1 MKPRWLL
8 LAVSVICLLVLAPAP
23 ALSNNGV
30 EAACGTPRI
39 DAILSPGEWD
49 QEARVPLTG
58 LMTNF
63 GTLNWAPGLPEHEV
77 SAENMPYEASGWLY
91 LMNDDTH
98 FYVGAVLD
106 LEPFDNHVVGAAD
119 IEFDPQNWVSTMCL
133 HFTDEGNALDDAWD
147 EGFCPPDGHTGEG
160 FMCAKVDHGGNATH
174 EGADGSYLDVFHN
187 MSEADIC
194 DVTSPLAGVDWDA
207 GLGTV
212 VWEWAIDLDDSEMDK
227 VGPGDC
233 FRFAAWIE
241 AGGLED
247 SPNINGSIGP
257 YGAAIWPED
266 LAEPWEGWPD
276 TYGTVCLNPCE
287 VEVEFVP
294 EPATMVLF
302 GTGLMGLAG
311 YAGLR
316 MRKR

>member
-8 LAVSVICLLVLAPAP
+8 LAVSVICLLVLAPAS

-30 EAACGTPRI
+30 VAACGTPRI

-58 LMTNF
+58 LWDNF
-63 GTLNWAPGLPEHEV
+63 ITSNWAPGLPEHEV
-77 SAENMPYEASGWLY
+77 SAGNMPIQASGWLY

-106 LEPFDNHVVGAAD
+106 LEPFDNHIVGAAD
-119 IEFDPQNWVSTMCL
+119 IEFDPQNWESSMCL
-133 HFTDEGNALDDAWD
+133 HFTDEGNALNDMWNEDS
-147 EGFCPPDGHTGEG
+147 CPPDGDTGEG
-160 FMCAKVDHGGNATH
+160 FMCAQEIHGIVD
-174 EGADGSYLDVFHN
+174 GAYLDVFHH

-212 VWEWAIDLDDSEMDK
+212 VWEWAIDLDDSELDK

-241 AGGLED
+241 AHGGAP
-247 SPNINGSIGP
+247 PNMHPSNENGVG
-257 YGAAIWPED
+257 GMAIWPED

-294 EPATMVLF
+294 EPATMVLL
-302 GTGLMGLAG
+302 GSGLMGLAG

>member
-8 LAVSVICLLVLAPAP
+8 LAVSVICLLVLAPAS

-30 EAACGTPRI
+30 VAACGTPRI
-39 DAILSPGEWD
+39 DATLSPGEWD
-49 QEARVPLTG
+49 QEARVALTG
-58 LMTNF
+58 LMANS

-77 SAENMPYEASGWLY
+77 SAEYTPYEASGWLY

-106 LEPFDNHVVGAAD
+106 LEGYDNDVVGAAD
-119 IEFDPQNWVSTMCL
+119 IEFDPQNWGSSMCL

-147 EGFCPPDGHTGEG
+147 EPSCPPDDHTGEG
-160 FMCAKVDHGGNATH
+160 FMCAAVDHEGNADQQ
-174 EGADGSYLDVFHN
+174 GADGSYVDVFHN
-187 MSEADIC
+187 MSEADFC

-212 VWEWAIDLDDSEMDK
+212 VWEWAMDLDDSEMDK

-241 AGGLED
+241 AGGLEAP
-247 SPNINGSIGP
+247 PNISGSIGP
-257 YGAAIWPED
+257 SGAAIWPED
-266 LAEPWEGWPD
+266 LADPSEGWPE

-294 EPATMVLF
+294 EPATMVLL
-302 GTGLMGLAG
+302 GSGLMGLAG

-316 MRKR
+316 MRRK